1 MCKAVD
7 WNGHEALRSV
17 YRLYCF
23 DNLVFATCKR
33 GNFYRGVGYGE
44 TIAEAICNMTFYRV

>member
-1 MCKAVD
+1 MSKVID